1 MNRKIIHHEKRSQER
16 KKTNKTRPGQ
26 ETAKRTREAARA
38 VLNTIVCETALFPF
52 SAWPRVLCASR
63 VQPLISTDAG
73 LSRCQVDDKW
83 FGQPCFIFPRPPP
96 PNATNA
102 GRPFGR
108 RRPSR
113 ASSQPTTRCGG
124 RRRPAGR
131 RPRAFSLAGDS
142 DRPRRGPRRGGR
154 SSRDVGRARFA
165 SLQISDALLFGAS
178 TRASSAVRA
187 LVARRPP
194 ASERRVSRAAGT
206 SLARRVR
213 LSYAVYIPAMTHFHQ
228 PRGRM
233 VAYTRGEEFLATR
246 RSRVRISPVPKP
258 KK

>member
-96 PNATNA
+96 PTQRTPVGPSGGAAPPARRVNRPRAAVGVVVPRGAAPALFLSLVTRTVHAGGHAAAAGRQGTSGALGTLRSNFRTRFYA
-102 GRPFGR
+102 GRPLE
-108 RRPSR
+108 PP
-113 ASSQPTTRCGG
+113 ARC
-124 RRRPAGR
+124 A
-131 RPRAFSLAGDS
+131 L
-142 DRPRRGPRRGGR
+142 
-154 SSRDVGRARFA
+154 SSRDVP
-165 SLQISDALLFGAS
+165 
-178 TRASSAVRA
+178 
-187 LVARRPP
+187 RRPNG
-194 ASERRVSRAAGT
+194 ECRAPQA
-206 SLARRVR
+206 
-213 LSYAVYIPAMTHFHQ
+213 P
-228 PRGRM
+228 
-233 VAYTRGEEFLATR
+233 
-246 RSRVRISPVPKP
+246 RSRDGFDSRMRYIYRQ
-258 KK
+258 